1 MYLPKVTIKP
11 SGIEGQGV
19 FADEDI
25 AKDTLVWKYDP
36 GHDQALSTQEYDA
49 LNNEAKADIRKV
61 GYVSSTTGKWV
72 YPPDGDPA
80 RFTNHS
86 ETTNNLTAKFDRN
99 VSDEP
104 FFIANRDIVKDEE
117 LTVNYTE
124 FDASIKQGRPEWMK
138 S

>member
-1 MYLPKVTIKP
+1 MYLCKVAIKQ
-11 SGIEGQGV
+11 SGIEGKGV
-19 FADEDI
+19 FSEENIGKNDI
-25 AKDTLVWKYDP
+25 VWKFDP
-36 GHDQALSTQEYDA
+36 NHDRTLPTDEYEILDDA
-49 LNNEAKADIRKV
+49 TKAGIRKV

-72 YPPDGDPA
+72 YPPEGDPA

-86 ETTNNLTAKFDRN
+86 ETANNLTAKFDRE

-104 FFIANRDIVKDEE
+104 FFIANRDIAKDEE